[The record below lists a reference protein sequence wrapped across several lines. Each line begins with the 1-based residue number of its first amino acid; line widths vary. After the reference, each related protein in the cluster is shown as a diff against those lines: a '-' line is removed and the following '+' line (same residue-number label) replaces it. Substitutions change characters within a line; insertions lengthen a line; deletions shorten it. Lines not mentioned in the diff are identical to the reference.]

1 MIAKSFKIKLGDCN
15 IFQILR
21 KKYKW
26 MVMTIWDAVDKYY
39 ALNVDWPYKTGSPR
53 GLIEMV
59 KQVVRYFNH
68 NHKTEKLRF
77 KNIF

>member
-1 MIAKSFKIKLGDCN
+1 
-15 IFQILR
+15 
-21 KKYKW
+21 

-59 KQVVRYFNH
+59 KQVLRYFNQ
-68 NHKTEKLRF
+68 NHKTVKIKSKDMF
-77 KNIF
+77 